1 MRVIV
6 HPQRGTYKLLCMEG
20 GRVAAVGE
28 VELHGTP
35 RGFRPKQYL
44 VRKAGSRHGKAVP
57 TKEAVALLR
66 SADVILTRPDPD
78 FESFLHDHQVPAR
91 TVPYCR
97 ICLLEDRVTPLDPAT
112 RVAAGKEWLCPDCAR
127 KEVRR
132 ELGYFTRFGRI
143 PMRYIEELLDRYRDL
158 DRVLAAVQPE
168 GVDLSRTLYDR
179 IEAHPVT
186 TTAAIGD
193 LGLPPDFVAAS
204 GVERLMPVQ
213 QLAVDAG
220 LFSGRHLLVV
230 SATASGKTFIGEM
243 AGLSNL
249 AGGKGRMLFLVPLV
263 ALANQ
268 KFQRFRDRYG
278 NLFPAALHTGRNRLN
293 LPENRHAGPRNRDA
307 PIIVGTYEGVDHLIR
322 SGRRLPGIGTVIID
336 EVQMLE
342 DPERGHRLDG
352 LIARLK
358 YLAPGAQFLYLSA
371 TIGSPHLLAEKL
383 GAGLVTYAERPVP
396 LERHLLFVERDKK
409 IRYEK
414 QLVES
419 EYALQSSKGYRGQTI
434 IFTHSRARCHLIA
447 EKLGRRAAAY
457 HAGLTSQERRVVEE
471 GFLTGK
477 VAAVVTTAA
486 LGAGVDF
493 PASQVIFDSL
503 AMGIEWLTVQEFHQ
517 MSGRSGRPD
526 FHDRGKV
533 VILAEPGAAY
543 SSETKATEEEV
554 AIRLLRGEMEEV
566 APVHGFEESSE
577 ELAASCV
584 ACQGDESDLRR
595 IGSLMVGELAPVEDL
610 MVREGLIVRKAGTIR
625 LSPLARVMAA
635 HFIGMERL
643 RAIRDLVKEREDP
656 LEILAELECSE
667 PSRTEDPPGGKRG
680 SRKH

>member
-6 HPQRGTYKLLCMEG
+6 HPRRGSYRLLCLEG

-28 VELHGTP
+28 VEIHGTP
-35 RGFRPKQYL
+35 RGFRPSQYQM
-44 VRKAGSRHGKAVP
+44 RKAGHRHGKAVP

-78 FESFLHDHQVPAR
+78 FESFLHDHQIPSRIVPF
-91 TVPYCR
+91 CR
-97 ICLLEDRVTPLDPAT
+97 ICLLEDRVTPLESAT
-112 RVAAGKEWLCPDCAR
+112 RVAAGKEWICPDCAR

-143 PMRYIEELLDRYRDL
+143 PMRYIEELLDRYQDL
-158 DRVLAAVQPE
+158 DRVLAAVQPD

-179 IEAHPVT
+179 IEAHPVVA
-186 TTAAIGD
+186 TAAIGD
-193 LGLPPDFVAAS
+193 LGLSPEFVAAS

-213 QLAVDAG
+213 QLAVDADLLAG
-220 LFSGRHLLVV
+220 KHLLVV
-230 SATASGKTFIGEM
+230 AATASGKTFIGEM
-243 AGLSNL
+243 AGLQNL
-249 AGGKGRMLFLVPLV
+249 AEGKGRMLFLVPLV

-268 KFQRFRDRYG
+268 KYQRFRDRYG
-278 NLFPAALHTGRNRLN
+278 KLHGASLLTGRNRLN
-293 LPENRHAGPRNRDA
+293 LPENRPAGPRTRDA

-322 SGRRLPGIGTVIID
+322 TGQKLPGVGTVIID

-352 LIARLK
+352 LIARLR

-396 LERHLLFVERDKK
+396 LDRHLLFVERDRK

-414 QLVES
+414 ELVDKEF
-419 EYALQSSKGYRGQTI
+419 ALTSSKGYRGQTI

-447 EKLGRRAAAY
+447 EKLGRRAAPY
-457 HAGLTSQERRVVEE
+457 HAGLTSQERRVVEQ
-471 GFLTGK
+471 GFLSGK

-543 SSETKATEEEV
+543 SSEAKATEEEV

-584 ACQGDESDLRR
+584 ACQGNGADLRR
-595 IGSLMVGELAPVEDL
+595 IESLMVGELAPVDDL
-610 MVREGLIVRKAGTIR
+610 MEKEGLITRRA
-625 LSPLARVMAA
+625 
-635 HFIGMERL
+635 ER
-643 RAIRDLVKEREDP
+643 I
-656 LEILAELECSE
+656 
-667 PSRTEDPPGGKRG
+667 
-680 SRKH
+680 